1 LPDVDAH
8 WGVIGISRVQW
19 TMLAAALS
27 LGGSI
32 RVGLEDNLY
41 LPDGEMAR
49 SNGDLI
55 AKARQMTVDAGRR
68 PATVEEARALLGL
81 AERSPGGRGSG
92 RQLAQGLAPAA
103 TESLS

>member
-1 LPDVDAH
+1 MVDNIPAGSH

-19 TMLAAALS
+19 TLVASALT

-32 RVGLEDNLY
+32 RVGLEDNFY

-55 AKARQMTVDAGRR
+55 AKARQMTIDAGRR
-68 PATVEEARALLGL
+68 AATVEEARSLLGV
-81 AERSPGGRGSG
+81 
-92 RQLAQGLAPAA
+92 PARVA
-103 TESLS
+103 A

>member
-1 LPDVDAH
+1 
-8 WGVIGISRVQW
+8 
-19 TMLAAALS
+19 MLAAALS

-55 AKARQMTVDAGRR
+55 AKARAMTIDAGRR

-81 AERSPGGRGSG
+81 KSRARATAESS
-92 RQLAQGLAPAA
+92 
-103 TESLS
+103 S